1 MGSRPYNYSDMTG
14 RVVRTI
20 TNRQGTWEATFD
32 GGKADYIWQ
41 RVLWKLKQALPA
53 GTTVSAYAKSANTE
67 IELGA
72 KDYAEVL
79 NDTDLAGIK
88 GRFLKLKVR
97 LTSATL
103 DKTPEISEISLK

>member
-1 MGSRPYNYSDMTG
+1 MSSDLQKLLLTAAIAGLTAGSVGCGSSTSESPKTEDLM
-14 RVVRTI
+14 
-20 TNRQGTWEATFD
+20 
-32 GGKADYIWQ
+32 
-41 RVLWKLKQALPA
+41 
-53 GTTVSAYAKSANTE
+53 NTE